1 MVIIQS
7 KLYPM
12 ININFQ
18 VIDAFPNRKWCRNG
32 YYANHLNFCI
42 SYISSSITGPVTQFI
57 VAQSN
62 SIRGFVR
69 PSVHLSICPSYPWV
83 CPSICWSV
91 QNIAKTI
98 RIQVNSGLA
107 QLLAGLALL
116 EKERQW
122 KDFLMHMHL
131 HKAILQLFDR
141 KFTRR
146 CSYAPRCLLVQTYTG
161 VTRPSYY

>member
-42 SYISSSITGPVTQFI
+42 SYISSSITGSVTQFI
-57 VAQSN
+57 VAQRN

-69 PSVHLSICPSYPWV
+69 LSVHLSIRVSYLWIR
-83 CPSICWSV
+83 PSIRGSV
-91 QNIAKTI
+91 RNAFPKNRENELNSSKFRTCAAIGRVSLVRRKMLVKRLTFTQGDIAMI
-98 RIQVNSGLA
+98 
-107 QLLAGLALL
+107 
-116 EKERQW
+116 
-122 KDFLMHMHL
+122 
-131 HKAILQLFDR
+131 
-141 KFTRR
+141 
-146 CSYAPRCLLVQTYTG
+146 
-161 VTRPSYY
+161 